1 MQHASSVNAHNGL
14 SRATWLVLLLAIPTA
29 LPLLTIGW
37 LGLSADVSGWPKLI
51 STVLPRLAWT
61 TFLLCAGCA
70 VLTVIIGT
78 LMAWLVTM
86 YNFPARPLL
95 KWMALLPLAMPG
107 YIISF
112 AYVDFLAFSGPLQTG
127 LRGLANWQ
135 RPEDY
140 MFPEI
145 RSLGGAILVMS
156 FALYPYVYMSARA
169 SFLKQPMNQ
178 LHVARTLGRNP
189 WAAFLS
195 ITLPQA
201 RPALAIGVLLVLM
214 ECLNDIGAMSFFG
227 VRTVTLAI
235 YSVWLDQD
243 NLGGAAQLALVLLS
257 AIVALILF
265 EQMARNRDAL
275 SKAARTG
282 GLLARQRLHGAKKWL
297 AVLAMFVPVLFGFL
311 LPVALL
317 VGHAWRR
324 LDHFWSATF
333 ISAVGNSMLLA
344 ATACF
349 FTVLI
354 ALVMAYANRQSGAA
368 WLKNLTRISSL
379 GYALPGT
386 VLGIGVLV
394 PFGQFDQFVNRISS
408 DLVGY
413 VPGLIL
419 SGGLFA
425 VVFAYVSRFLI
436 IAVSTV
442 EIGMDKIP
450 ENLDH
455 VSRTLGRSPLRSFR
469 DIHLP
474 LLRPSMFAAA
484 LLVFVDAM
492 KELPAT
498 LILRPFDFDT
508 LATQVFTLASLG
520 QLEESSIP
528 ALSIVLAGLLP
539 VIILARNMR
548 DPARGRGPSQGL
560 ESAASATA

>member
-1 MQHASSVNAHNGL
+1 MYMTQPAPSDNEAKGL
-14 SRATWLVLLLAIPTA
+14 SVATWLVLLLAIPTA
-29 LPLLTIGW
+29 LPLLTVGW
-37 LGLSADVSGWPKLI
+37 LGLVADVSGWPQLLI
-51 STVLPRLAWT
+51 NVLPRLAWT
-61 TFLLCAGCA
+61 TLLLCAGCA
-70 VLTVIIGT
+70 LLTVIMGT

-112 AYVDFLAFSGPLQTG
+112 AYVDYLAYAGPLQTS
-127 LRGLANWQ
+127 LRRLADWQ

-156 FALYPYVYMSARA
+156 FGLYPYVYMSARA

-178 LHVARTLGRNP
+178 LHVARTLGRTP

-227 VRTVTLAI
+227 VRTITFAI
-235 YSVWLDQD
+235 YSIWLDQD

-257 AIVALILF
+257 AIVALIMF

-275 SKAARTG
+275 SKVARTT
-282 GLLARQRLHGAKKWL
+282 GLLERQRLHGVQKWL
-297 AVLAMFVPVLFGFL
+297 AVLAMFVPVFFGFM
-311 LPVALL
+311 LPVVLL
-317 VGHAWRR
+317 VSHAWRR
-324 LDHFWSATF
+324 LDQFWSADY

-344 ATACF
+344 ASACF
-349 FTVLI
+349 FTVVI
-354 ALVMAYANRQSGAA
+354 ALIMAYANRQSGAT
-368 WLKNLTRISSL
+368 WLKSLTRISSL

-394 PFGQFDQFVNRISS
+394 PFGQLDQFINRVSS
-408 DLVGY
+408 AFAGFT
-413 VPGLIL
+413 PGLIF

-442 EIGMDKIP
+442 ENGMDKIP

-474 LLRPSMFAAA
+474 LLRPSLIAAA

-520 QLEESSIP
+520 QLEESAIP
-528 ALSIVLAGLLP
+528 ALSIVLAGLVP

-548 DPARGRGPSQGL
+548 DPARGRP
-560 ESAASATA
+560 